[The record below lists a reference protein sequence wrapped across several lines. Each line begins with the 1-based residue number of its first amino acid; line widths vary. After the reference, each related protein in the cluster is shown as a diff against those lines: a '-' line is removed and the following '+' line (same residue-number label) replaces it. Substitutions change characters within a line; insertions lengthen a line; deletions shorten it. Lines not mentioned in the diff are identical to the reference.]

1 MLSIVP
7 MQAIPN
13 HTFSAVIPF
22 DDQNIN
28 LRFTMQYNEI
38 CNFWF
43 VDISQNDTMLLS
55 GYPLIPA
62 QDLLEQFQYL
72 GIGHAYI
79 VPITQVTKQFPDY
92 NTLSSEWAVVW
103 GDDEL
108 ADE

>member
-7 MQAIPN
+7 MQAVSN

-22 DDQNIN
+22 NDQNVE
-28 LRFTMQYNEI
+28 LTFTMHYNEI
-38 CNFWF
+38 GNYWF
-43 VDISQNDTMLLS
+43 IDITQDDQMLLS
-55 GYPLIPA
+55 AYPLIPA
-62 QDLLEQFQYL
+62 QDILEQFQYL

-79 VPITQVTKQFPDY
+79 VPRAQISSQFPNY
-92 NTLSSEWAVVW
+92 ETLTTEWAVVW

>member
-22 DDQNIN
+22 DEENIN

-38 CNFWF
+38 AGFWF
-43 VDISQNDTMLLS
+43 VDISKDDTMLLS

-79 VPITQVTKQFPDY
+79 VPVTQISKQFPDY
-92 NTLSSEWAVVW
+92 ETLSNEWAVVW